1 MPDVTEATTEVGQ
14 MILQAIQNTFS
25 MGPDQAVAQA
35 QADTGVSSETVAQAD
50 MGQVFDY
57 MCGQP
62 GLSPEVSTYLTNA
75 SSSYHNSV
83 SQSGNSYTGGGSGG
97 GGGYSGSNADIVQ
110 QITNNYSS
118 EVINDNS
125 IDILGNVD
133 GDIDIDQDNDQIGSV
148 DGDGNAINTGDG
160 DQNAV
165 TGDGASGSQA
175 GEGGYAQSNS
185 GDGAVQVQGSNL
197 TDSVIGDGNATGQYS
212 TAVNG
217 DGNAVGGGVV
227 GDGNAT
233 EGSIAAG
240 DGNAIGEG
248 SSVVGDGSTVL
259 DNEGGTI
266 TDSSLGF
273 GEGNV
278 QGDVNNE
285 AGAANSQGGDA
296 TGQGLDLNFG
306 STVNHGQGTQTTDGA
321 DGEPVR
327 VLLRESDGDSG
338 DAAPEHVAVEHEAPE
353 PEPMPEHLAPQ
364 VEQPAEADHGDA
376 GGGDEHHAM

>member
-14 MILQAIQNTFS
+14 MILQAIQNTFH

-35 QADTGVSSETVAQAD
+35 QAATGVSADTVAHAD

-62 GLSPEVSTYLTNA
+62 DLSPEVSAYLSNA
-75 SSSYHNSV
+75 STSYHNSV
-83 SQSGNSYTGGGSGG
+83 SQSGNSYTGGGGSSS
-97 GGGYSGSNADIVQ
+97 GGYSGSNADIVQ

-118 EVINDNS
+118 EEINDNH

-165 TGDGASGSQA
+165 TGDHSSGAQA
-175 GEGGYAQSNS
+175 GEGGAAQSNS
-185 GDGAVQVQGSNL
+185 GDGAIQVQGSDVDDSAIGNGNVVGEDNTVGDGNA
-197 TDSVIGDGNATGQYS
+197 TDGGIIGDGNATE
-212 TAVNG
+212 
-217 DGNAVGGGVV
+217 DGTVV
-227 GDGNAT
+227 GDHG
-233 EGSIAAG
+233 
-240 DGNAIGEG
+240 
-248 SSVVGDGSTVL
+248 VVL
-259 DNEGGTI
+259 DNTGGTI
-266 TDSSLGF
+266 SDSSLGF

-296 TGQGLDLNFG
+296 SGNGLDLNFG
-306 STVNHGQGTQTTDGA
+306 STVNHGQGTQTTDGEHL
-321 DGEPVR
+321 DPVR
-327 VLLRESDGDSG
+327 EITESGNNESDETHISTE
-338 DAAPEHVAVEHEAPE
+338 ATPEHHVEMEHEAPQHE
-353 PEPMPEHLAPQ
+353 AAPEHLAPH
-364 VEQPAEADHGDA
+364 VDQPAEDDHSALDGA
-376 GGGDEHHAM
+376 DEHHAM